1 MFEGSLASPASVAEK
16 PSPAAVHV
24 GACISSEKKTVICSV
39 PIATSAVTAPTIAI
53 TRIEKERTAIS
64 GLGLARPRRHH
75 PPTSARPETTPPT
88 DRPTGKAPDRAKESP
103 HS

>member
-39 PIATSAVTAPTIAI
+39 PIATSAVTAPPIAI
-53 TRIEKERTAIS
+53 TRFEKERTAIS
-64 GLGLARPRRHH
+64 GLGLARLRRHN
-75 PPTSARPETTPPT
+75 PPKSARTETSAAN
-88 DRPTGKAPDRAKESP
+88 DRSAAHPQPLPDLK
-103 HS
+103 